1 MIFISMV
8 NLLFCVLA
16 SMIDRLTFYCI
27 NLITSSL
34 NNLKEIM
41 LYLEARDIVKTY
53 GSYTALSGVSIQV
66 PTGCVYGLLG
76 PNGAGKTSLIRI
88 INRITA
94 PDEGAV
100 FINGHESTPED
111 IYNIGY
117 MPEERGLY
125 KKMKVGE
132 QILFLAR
139 LRGLS
144 TEQANDRMDFWLNKF
159 GITSWENKKVMEL
172 SKGMQQKIQFIT
184 TVIHDPNL
192 LILDEPFSGLD
203 PVNAEL
209 LKNEILELKEKGKTI
224 ILSTHNMNS
233 VEELCN
239 EITLINKSKVVLQGN
254 VTEIRSLF
262 KKHIFRLK
270 ISGDKFDLMSPN
282 FSVLSLSTDKIHN
295 IVDVRIQKNDPATR
309 NSQLLNNIIDKYE
322 LLAFEEELPTMNEL
336 FIQIVS
342 NLEKQ

>member
-1 MIFISMV
+1 
-8 NLLFCVLA
+8 
-16 SMIDRLTFYCI
+16 
-27 NLITSSL
+27 
-34 NNLKEIM
+34 M
-41 LYLEARDIVKTY
+41 LYLEARDVVKTY

-94 PDEGAV
+94 PDDGAV

-144 TEQANDRMDFWLNKF
+144 TEQAKDRMDFWLNKF

-172 SKGMQQKIQFIT
+172 SKGMQQKIQFIA

-254 VTEIRSLF
+254 VTEIRSRF

-282 FSVLSLSTDKIHN
+282 FSVLSISTDKIHN
-295 IVDVRIQKNDPATR
+295 IIDVRIQKNDPATR

>member
-1 MIFISMV
+1 
-8 NLLFCVLA
+8 
-16 SMIDRLTFYCI
+16 
-27 NLITSSL
+27 
-34 NNLKEIM
+34 M
-41 LYLEARDIVKTY
+41 LYLEARDVVKTY

-111 IYNIGY
+111 IFNIGY

-144 TEQANDRMDFWLNKF
+144 TEQAKDRMDFWLNKF

-254 VTEIRSLF
+254 VTEIRSQF

-295 IVDVRIQKNDPATR
+295 IVDVRIQKNDPTTR
-309 NSQLLNNIIDKYE
+309 NSQLLNNIINKYE